1 MSENKDAPIE
11 VKAPEYSDAFL
22 AFLKDN
28 EQRIKDVSENFSIY
42 QINASKIG
50 IAEAKRRVTA
60 WLGNFDKIGFTNFN
74 IALFLLEQFVFV
86 SSGEIINKLSLIAKK
101 EKLLEEKMVDTYI
114 THLGEDTESS
124 YRLTSHFNVTPNFCS
139 ELPKLLDSIDSGA
152 KIKILFFDD
161 FLNSGGQ
168 IRTIFYALLNKP
180 LPEGEIDDEWSE
192 RTKLNPEQIAKL
204 LNCEIHIF
212 YYLAFDE
219 GIEKSAKIIND
230 ELKLSVKFHKHSVA
244 NLNNGA
250 FGDQGDQE
258 NIIYGASG
266 RIATDCS
273 FRSKKYADLSDFYK
287 VLKEVGKQL
296 LVKNEPH
303 WEEEKHESRCLGYGN
318 ICRLISTDYNIPS
331 ITITALWHNGEI
343 TIDGKKIFWNELL
356 PRRKKVLKLKKDNGV
371 SEPHVGTE
379 ENVTETVNTNA
390 EVVNVNIEEKII
402 QEIILTSTVI
412 VDEEQIE
419 PLKFMIKK
427 FRSLDDAIRV
437 EIGQSLEVY
446 TAEMQNLPPDERD
459 KEMFVEINKRNLVR
473 QLWEKLKELKV

>member
-1 MSENKDAPIE
+1 MSENKDAHIE
-11 VKAPEYSDAFL
+11 EKKAPEYSEAFSAFL
-22 AFLKDN
+22 LEN
-28 EQRIKDVSENFSIY
+28 EQKIKDVSENFSIY

-86 SSGEIINKLSLIAKK
+86 SSAEIIHKLSLIAKK

-124 YRLTSHFNVTPNFCS
+124 YRLTSHFNTTKNFCS
-139 ELPKLLDSIDSGA
+139 ELTKLLDSIDSA
-152 KIKILFFDD
+152 SKIKILFFDD

-192 RTKLNPEQIAKL
+192 RTKLNDEQIAKL
-204 LNCEIHIF
+204 HNCEIHIF

-230 ELKLSVKFHKHSVA
+230 ELKLSVRFHKHSGA

-258 NIIYGASG
+258 NIFHGTSG

-273 FRSKKYADLSDFYK
+273 FKSKKYAELSDFYK
-287 VLKEVGKQL
+287 ILKEVGKQL
-296 LVKNEPH
+296 LIINEPN
-303 WEEEKHESRCLGYGN
+303 WGDEKHENRCLGYGN

-331 ITITALWHNGEI
+331 ITVTALWHTGKISINGIEI
-343 TIDGKKIFWNELL
+343 
-356 PRRKKVLKLKKDNGV
+356 
-371 SEPHVGTE
+371 
-379 ENVTETVNTNA
+379 
-390 EVVNVNIEEKII
+390 
-402 QEIILTSTVI
+402 
-412 VDEEQIE
+412 
-419 PLKFMIKK
+419 
-427 FRSLDDAIRV
+427 
-437 EIGQSLEVY
+437 VY
-446 TAEMQNLPPDERD
+446 YPICCT
-459 KEMFVEINKRNLVR
+459 
-473 QLWEKLKELKV
+473 